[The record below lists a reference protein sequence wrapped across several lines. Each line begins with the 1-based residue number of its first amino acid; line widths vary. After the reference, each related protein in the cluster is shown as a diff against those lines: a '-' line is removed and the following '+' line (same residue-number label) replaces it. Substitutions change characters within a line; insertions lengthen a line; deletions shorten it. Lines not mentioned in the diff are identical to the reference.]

1 MICDKREAWS
11 FPLLLFLAMYLH
23 CGRCNTM
30 RKPLPLFPTSLIG
43 SMPRS
48 KEVLHALRM
57 KRRGTMDPG
66 DFNRLMD
73 KETEQIIKLQEDSGI
88 DIITSGELGRDNY
101 VSFVSDKIG
110 GVKMMSMSE
119 MLDYIDDKKAFED
132 MLTALDVPAVSI
144 KNAICVDKLHYNGD
158 IVANELLTM
167 KKYTDKPVKITLPGP
182 YLLTR
187 SMWLPK
193 LSGKA
198 YGSKEELGQH
208 VIEIL
213 KKEIDNLLSIGV
225 DVIQFDEP
233 VLTEVVFTEGKPRS
247 FMCAA
252 LSERKDPKEE
262 LEFAGSLIGQ
272 MINHIDRTK
281 TVASLHVCRGNW
293 SKDERILLTGPYTP
307 LLELFAKVNPEL
319 LTLEFST
326 PRAGE
331 LNSLLADPKIAEHT
345 ALGLGVINPRSDDI
359 ESLDPILSRVQEAM
373 SYLPAER
380 IWLNPDCGFA
390 TFSNSPVNVL
400 EHISGKIRSL
410 TQAASLLRSKYDT
423 I

>member
-1 MICDKREAWS
+1 MK
-11 FPLLLFLAMYLH
+11 
-23 CGRCNTM
+23 
-30 RKPLPLFPTSLIG
+30 KQLPLFPTSLIG

-48 KEVLHALRM
+48 KMVLSALRM
-57 KRRGTMDPG
+57 MRTGRMERS
-66 DFNRLMD
+66 DFNQLI
-73 KETEQIIKLQEDSGI
+73 ETETQKVVKLQEDLGL

-110 GVKMMSMSE
+110 GVQMMSMSE
-119 MLDYIDDKKAFED
+119 MLDYVEDKKAFED
-132 MLTALDVPAVSI
+132 ILTALDVPAVSI
-144 KNAICVDKLHYNGD
+144 KNAICAGKLQYNGD
-158 IVANELLTM
+158 IVAKELVTL
-167 KKYTDKPVKITLPGP
+167 KKFTDKPVKITLPGP

-187 SMWLPK
+187 SMWLPN
-193 LSGKA
+193 LSGKV
-198 YGSKEELGQH
+198 YGSKEELGQD
-208 VIEIL
+208 VIRIL
-213 KKEIDNLLSIGV
+213 KEEIDNLVSIGV

-272 MINHIDRTK
+272 IMEHIDRTK

-293 SKDERILLTGPYTP
+293 SRNESTLLTGPYTP
-307 LLELFAKVNPEL
+307 LLDLFAKVDPDL

-331 LNSLLADPKIAEHT
+331 LSSLLADPRIAEHT
-345 ALGLGVINPRSDDI
+345 ALGLGVINPRTDDI
-359 ESLDPILSRVQEAM
+359 ETVDPIVSRVQEAM
-373 SYLPAER
+373 TYLPMDR
-380 IWLNPDCGFA
+380 LWLNPDCGFA

-400 EHISGKIRSL
+400 ETISGKIRSL
-410 TQAASLLRSKYDT
+410 TEAASILRSRLS
-423 I
+423 

>member
-1 MICDKREAWS
+1 
-11 FPLLLFLAMYLH
+11 
-23 CGRCNTM
+23 M
-30 RKPLPLFPTSLIG
+30 RKQLPLFPTSLIG

-48 KEVLHALRM
+48 PIILSALRM
-57 KRRGTMDPG
+57 KRTGRIDAD
-66 DFNRLMD
+66 DFNKLIEQ
-73 KETEQIIKLQEDSGI
+73 ETEKVVKLQEDAGI

-101 VSFVSDKIG
+101 VSFVAGKIG
-110 GVKMMSMSE
+110 GVTMMSMSE

-144 KNAICVDKLHYNGD
+144 KNAICVDKLQYKGD
-158 IVANELLTM
+158 IVVNELLTM
-167 KKYTDKPVKITLPGP
+167 KKFTDQPVKVTLPGP

-193 LSGKA
+193 LTGKV

-213 KKEIDNLLSIGV
+213 KQEIDNLVSIGV
-225 DVIQFDEP
+225 DVIQLDEP

-272 MINHIDRTK
+272 IMGHIDRTK

-307 LLELFAKVNPEL
+307 LLELFAQVNPDL

-331 LNSLLADPKIAEHT
+331 LSSILTDPRIAAHT
-345 ALGLGVINPRSDDI
+345 ALGLGVINPRTDDI
-359 ESLDPILSRVQEAM
+359 ETVDPIHTRVQEAM
-373 SYLPAER
+373 TYLPADR

-390 TFSNSPVNVL
+390 TFANSPVNVL
-400 EHISGKIRSL
+400 EHISGKMRSL
-410 TQAASLLRSKYDT
+410 SEAASLLRSQYHEPVNR
-423 I
+423 

>member
-1 MICDKREAWS
+1 MK
-11 FPLLLFLAMYLH
+11 
-23 CGRCNTM
+23 
-30 RKPLPLFPTSLIG
+30 KQLPLFPTSLIG

-48 KEVLHALRM
+48 KMMLSALRM
-57 KRRGTMDPG
+57 IRSGRIEPN
-66 DFNRLMD
+66 DFKQLIEV
-73 KETEQIIKLQEDSGI
+73 ETHKVVKLQEDLGM

-110 GVKMMSMSE
+110 GVQMMSMSE
-119 MLDYIDDKKAFED
+119 MLDYVDDKKAFEGI
-132 MLTALDVPAVSI
+132 LTALDVPAMSI
-144 KNAICVDKLHYNGD
+144 KNAICVGKLQYKGD
-158 IVANELLTM
+158 IVANELFSL
-167 KKYTDKPVKITLPGP
+167 KKFTDKPVKITLPGP

-187 SMWLPK
+187 SMWLPN
-193 LSGKA
+193 LSGKV
-198 YGSKEELGQH
+198 YGSKEELGQD
-208 VIEIL
+208 VIRIL
-213 KKEIDNLLSIGV
+213 KEEIENLVSIGV

-272 MINHIDRTK
+272 IMEHIDRTK

-293 SKDERILLTGPYTP
+293 SKNESTLLTGPYTP
-307 LLELFAKVNPEL
+307 LLELFAKVNPDL

-331 LNSLLADPKIAEHT
+331 LDSLLADPRIAEHT
-345 ALGLGVINPRSDDI
+345 ALGLGVINPRTDEI
-359 ESLDPILSRVQEAM
+359 EALDPIVSRVQEAM
-373 SYLPAER
+373 IYLPKDR

-400 EHISGKIRSL
+400 DTISGKVRSL
-410 TQAASLLRSKYDT
+410 TEAASILRSQYDEAGK
-423 I
+423 

>member
-1 MICDKREAWS
+1 
-11 FPLLLFLAMYLH
+11 
-23 CGRCNTM
+23 M
-30 RKPLPLFPTSLIG
+30 RNRLPLFPTSLIG

-48 KEVLHALRM
+48 KAVLSALRM
-57 KRRGTMDPG
+57 MRRGNMEPK
-66 DFNRLMD
+66 DFNQLIEG
-73 KETEQIIKLQEDSGI
+73 ETHKVVKLQEDLGI

-110 GVKMMSMSE
+110 GVQMMSMSE

-144 KNAICVDKLHYNGD
+144 KNAICVGKLQYKGD
-158 IVANELLTM
+158 IVAGELLTL
-167 KKYTDKPVKITLPGP
+167 KKFTDKPVKITLPGP

-187 SMWLPK
+187 SMWLPT
-193 LSGKA
+193 LSGKV
-198 YGSKEELGQH
+198 YGSKEELGQD
-208 VIEIL
+208 VIRIL
-213 KKEIDNLLSIGV
+213 KEEIDNLISIGV

-262 LEFAGSLIGQ
+262 LAFAASLIGQ
-272 MINHIDRTK
+272 IMEHMDRTK
-281 TVASLHVCRGNW
+281 TSASLHVCRGNW
-293 SKDERILLTGPYTP
+293 SKNESTLLTGPYTP
-307 LLELFAKVNPEL
+307 LLELFAKVNPDM

-331 LNSLLADPKIAEHT
+331 MSSLLTDPRIAEHT
-345 ALGLGVINPRSDDI
+345 ALGLGVINPRTDEVETV
-359 ESLDPILSRVQEAM
+359 ESIVSRVQEAM
-373 SYLPAER
+373 TYLPMDR

-400 EHISGKIRSL
+400 ETISGKIRLL
-410 TQAASLLRSKYDT
+410 TETASLLRSNYHEAGQ
-423 I
+423 

>member
-1 MICDKREAWS
+1 MK
-11 FPLLLFLAMYLH
+11 
-23 CGRCNTM
+23 
-30 RKPLPLFPTSLIG
+30 KPLPLFPTSLIG

-48 KEVLHALRM
+48 AEVLSALRM
-57 KRRGTMDPG
+57 MRRGRIEPA
-66 DFNRLMD
+66 DFNRLIEA
-73 KETEQIIKLQEDSGI
+73 ETHKVVKLQEDLGI

-110 GVKMMSMSE
+110 GVQMMSMSE

-144 KNAICVDKLHYNGD
+144 KNAICVGKLQYKGD
-158 IVANELLTM
+158 IVAGELLTL
-167 KKYTDKPVKITLPGP
+167 KKFTGKPVKITLPGP

-187 SMWLPK
+187 SMWLPN
-193 LSGKA
+193 LSGKV
-198 YGSKEELGQH
+198 YGSKEELGQD
-208 VIEIL
+208 VIRIL
-213 KKEIDNLLSIGV
+213 KEEIDNLVSIGV

-262 LEFAGSLIGQ
+262 LEFAASLIGQ
-272 MINHIDRTK
+272 IMEHIDRAK

-293 SKDERILLTGPYTP
+293 SKNESTLLTGPYTP
-307 LLELFAKVNPEL
+307 LLELFAKVSPDL

-331 LNSLLADPKIAEHT
+331 LNSLLGDPRIAANT
-345 ALGLGVINPRSDDI
+345 GLGLGVINPRTDDI
-359 ESLDPILSRVQEAM
+359 EALDPILSRVQEAM
-373 SYLPAER
+373 TYLPIER

-400 EHISGKIRSL
+400 ETISGKIRSL
-410 TQAASLLRSKYDT
+410 TETASILRSKYHEADQ
-423 I
+423 

>member
-1 MICDKREAWS
+1 MNKQV
-11 FPLLLFLAMYLH
+11 
-23 CGRCNTM
+23 
-30 RKPLPLFPTSLIG
+30 PLFPTSLIG
-43 SMPRS
+43 SLPRS
-48 KEVLHALRM
+48 KMVLSALRM
-57 KRRGTMDPG
+57 MRSGRIDPT
-66 DFNRLMD
+66 DFNRLIEE
-73 KETEQIIKLQEDSGI
+73 ETHKAVKLQEDLGI

-110 GVKMMSMSE
+110 GVQMMSMSE
-119 MLDYIDDKKAFED
+119 MLDYVNDKKAFED

-144 KNAICVDKLHYNGD
+144 KNAICVGKLQYKGD
-158 IVANELLTM
+158 IVASELKTL
-167 KKYTDKPVKITLPGP
+167 KKFTDKPVKITLPGP

-187 SMWLPK
+187 SMWLPN

-198 YGSKEELGQH
+198 YGSKEELGQD
-208 VIEIL
+208 VIRIL
-213 KKEIDNLLSIGV
+213 KEEIDNLVGLGV

-262 LEFAGSLIGQ
+262 LAFAGSLIGQ
-272 MINHIDRTK
+272 MMEHIDRTR

-293 SKDERILLTGPYTP
+293 SKNESTLLTGPYTP
-307 LLELFAKVNPEL
+307 LLELFARVNPDL

-331 LNSLLADPKIAEHT
+331 LSSLLADPRIAEHT
-345 ALGLGVINPRSDDI
+345 ALGLGVINPRTDEI
-359 ESLDPILSRVQEAM
+359 ETADPIVARVQEAM
-373 SYLPAER
+373 SYLPKER

-400 EHISGKIRSL
+400 ETISGKIRSL
-410 TQAASLLRSKYDT
+410 TEAASILRSHHHDAVN
-423 I
+423 

>member
-1 MICDKREAWS
+1 MV
-11 FPLLLFLAMYLH
+11 PLLLFSLFISLREIKHM
-23 CGRCNTM
+23 
-30 RKPLPLFPTSLIG
+30 KKQQLPLFPTSLIG

-48 KEVLHALRM
+48 KMVLSALRM
-57 KRRGTMDPG
+57 KRSGRMEAN
-66 DFNRLMD
+66 DFNQLLEE
-73 KETEQIIKLQEDSGI
+73 ETRKVVKLQEDLGI
-88 DIITSGELGRDNY
+88 DVITSGELGRDNY

-110 GVKMMSMSE
+110 GVQMMSMSE
-119 MLDYIDDKKAFED
+119 MLDYVDDKKAFED

-144 KNAICVDKLHYNGD
+144 KNAICTGKLQYNGD
-158 IVANELLTM
+158 IVASELLTL
-167 KKYTDKPVKITLPGP
+167 KKFTDKPVKVTLPGP

-187 SMWLPK
+187 SMWLPN
-193 LSGKA
+193 LSGKV
-198 YGSKEELGQH
+198 YGSKEELGQD
-208 VIEIL
+208 VIRIL
-213 KKEIDNLLSIGV
+213 KEEIDNLVRLGV

-272 MINHIDRTK
+272 IMEHIDRSK

-293 SKDERILLTGPYTP
+293 SKKESTLLTGPYTP
-307 LLELFAKVNPEL
+307 LLELFAKVNPDL

-331 LNSLLADPKIAEHT
+331 LNSLLADPRIAEHT
-345 ALGLGVINPRSDDI
+345 ALGLGVINPRTDEI
-359 ESLDPILSRVQEAM
+359 ETIDPIVTRVQEAM
-373 SYLPAER
+373 TYLPMDR

-390 TFSNSPVNVL
+390 TFANSPVNVL
-400 EHISGKIRSL
+400 ETISGKIRSL
-410 TQAASLLRSKYDT
+410 TEAASILRSKYHEAGK
-423 I
+423 

>member
-1 MICDKREAWS
+1 
-11 FPLLLFLAMYLH
+11 
-23 CGRCNTM
+23 M
-30 RKPLPLFPTSLIG
+30 RKQLPLFPTSLIG

-48 KEVLHALRM
+48 KALLSALRM
-57 KRRGTMDPG
+57 MRRGMIESS
-66 DFNRLMD
+66 DFNQLIEA
-73 KETEQIIKLQEDSGI
+73 ETLKVVKLQEDLGI
-88 DIITSGELGRDNY
+88 DIISSGELGRDNY

-110 GVKMMSMSE
+110 GVQMMSMSE

-144 KNAICVDKLHYNGD
+144 KNAICVGKLQYNGG
-158 IVANELLTM
+158 IVADELLNL
-167 KKYTDKPVKITLPGP
+167 KKFTDKPVKITLPGP

-187 SMWLPK
+187 SMWLPN
-193 LSGKA
+193 LSGKV
-198 YGSKEELGQH
+198 YGSKEELGQD
-208 VIEIL
+208 VIRIL
-213 KKEIDNLLSIGV
+213 KEEIDNLVSIGV

-272 MINHIDRTK
+272 IMEHIDRTK

-293 SKDERILLTGPYTP
+293 SKNESTLLTGPYTP
-307 LLELFAKVNPEL
+307 LLELLAKVNPDL

-331 LNSLLADPKIAEHT
+331 LNSLLADPRIVEHT
-345 ALGLGVINPRSDDI
+345 ALGLGVINPRTDEI
-359 ESLDPILSRVQEAM
+359 ETVDPIVSRVEEAM
-373 SYLPAER
+373 TYLPMER
-380 IWLNPDCGFA
+380 LWLNPDCGFA

-400 EHISGKIRSL
+400 ETISGKIRSL
-410 TQAASLLRSKYDT
+410 TEAASILRSKYHEAGK
-423 I
+423 